1 MSTIKEDISEYLAQE
16 GLRPQVEDFGIYFRY
31 QMLNFLIH
39 WDEDDALFLKISVP
53 SIFETDENNRG
64 DALEALNTVNIERK
78 VIKGFIVENA
88 VWLTAEQLLD
98 TTPNYDDI
106 IPRTLTMLIQARE
119 AFYESL
125 KNI

>member
-64 DALEALNTVNIERK
+64 DALEALNTVNLERK
-78 VIKGFIVENA
+78 VVKGFIIDNN
-88 VWLTAEQLLD
+88 VWITAEQLLD
-98 TTPNYDDI
+98 STPNYDDI
-106 IPRTLTMLIQARE
+106 IPRTLTMLIQARDC
-119 AFYESL
+119 FYESL
-125 KNI
+125 RKI